1 MLLTCRSEERSL
13 RSVGAISAA
22 ALVAVGTSCNGTLSF
37 DQLSGH
43 FRLPGSTGT
52 VTFLRTR
59 VLRVIV
65 RAKMPPTSIARD
77 SSAAGGATD
86 RVSLLRNHPLFCEL
100 TPSMLE
106 RISTYVKRRSFAKG
120 STIFEKGDAGVG
132 LIGVVSGSV
141 KISVTSADGRDI
153 VLNIIR
159 PGEVFGEI
167 ALLDGR
173 ARTANAAAMSDC
185 ELIVIER
192 REFLPFLRSE
202 PDVTLKLMEILCSR
216 LRKTSEQVQDVT
228 FLNLSTRLAKTLL
241 RLAANDGPSK
251 PASKVAITQREIS
264 QIVGRSR
271 ESTNK
276 QLRAW
281 AKRGWIRLER
291 GSVTVIKAA
300 KLVEL
305 AATDSDLDAS

>member
-1 MLLTCRSEERSL
+1 M
-13 RSVGAISAA
+13 
-22 ALVAVGTSCNGTLSF
+22 
-37 DQLSGH
+37 
-43 FRLPGSTGT
+43 
-52 VTFLRTR
+52 
-59 VLRVIV
+59 
-65 RAKMPPTSIARD
+65 
-77 SSAAGGATD
+77 D

-100 TPSMLE
+100 TPLMLE
-106 RISTYVKRRSFAKG
+106 RISTYVKRRSVAKG
-120 STIFEKGDAGVG
+120 ATIFEKGDAGVG
-132 LIGVVSGSV
+132 LIGVVFGSV

-173 ARTANAAAMSDC
+173 ARTANATAMSDC

-192 REFLPFLRSE
+192 REFIPFLRSE

-241 RLAANDGPSK
+241 RLTASAEPSK
-251 PASKVAITQREIS
+251 PAGRVLITQREIS

-291 GSVTVIKAA
+291 GSVTVVKAD

-305 AATDSDLDAS
+305 AATNSDLDAS

>member
-1 MLLTCRSEERSL
+1 
-13 RSVGAISAA
+13 
-22 ALVAVGTSCNGTLSF
+22 
-37 DQLSGH
+37 
-43 FRLPGSTGT
+43 
-52 VTFLRTR
+52 
-59 VLRVIV
+59 
-65 RAKMPPTSIARD
+65 MPPTSTAKD
-77 SSAAGGATD
+77 GSANGGATD

-106 RISTYVKRRSFAKG
+106 RISTYVKRRSVAKG

-141 KISVTSADGRDI
+141 RISVTSADGRDV

-173 ARTANAAAMSDC
+173 ARTANATAMSDC

-192 REFLPFLRSE
+192 REFIPFLRSE

-241 RLAANDGPSK
+241 RLTANAGPSK
-251 PASKVAITQREIS
+251 PAGKVAITQREIS

-291 GSVTVIKAA
+291 GSVTVMKAD

-305 AATDSDLDAS
+305 AAIDSDLDAS

>member
-1 MLLTCRSEERSL
+1 
-13 RSVGAISAA
+13 
-22 ALVAVGTSCNGTLSF
+22 
-37 DQLSGH
+37 
-43 FRLPGSTGT
+43 
-52 VTFLRTR
+52 
-59 VLRVIV
+59 
-65 RAKMPPTSIARD
+65 
-77 SSAAGGATD
+77 
-86 RVSLLRNHPLFCEL
+86 
-100 TPSMLE
+100 
-106 RISTYVKRRSFAKG
+106 
-120 STIFEKGDAGVG
+120 
-132 LIGVVSGSV
+132 
-141 KISVTSADGRDI
+141 

-173 ARTANAAAMSDC
+173 ARTANATAMSDC

-192 REFLPFLRSE
+192 REFIPFLRSE

-241 RLAANDGPSK
+241 RLTANIEPSAPK
-251 PASKVAITQREIS
+251 LAITQREIS

-291 GSVTVIKAA
+291 GSVTVLKAE
-300 KLVEL
+300 KLEEI
-305 AATDSDLDAS
+305 AATSSDLDVS